1 MGVVHE
7 NDENGVMIG
16 IPWYLIMDVKPKP
29 EDCQDGLKMDDE
41 S

>member
-7 NDENGVMIG
+7 IDEDGVMTG

-29 EDCQDGLKMDDE
+29 EDC
-41 S
+41 